1 MKSGTTRR
9 PSAAPLAL
17 IAFTTLVLPPAFAA
31 YPSGQAAPPA
41 AAPVP
46 PKAAP
51 APSFDAV
58 AKKAAEAKEAGHYDD
73 AIQLYRQALKL
84 KPAWPEGRFV
94 LATLLYDHDHYEE
107 ARDEFRK
114 VQQADAKNGLVTA
127 LMGLCE
133 FRLKNYERALRQLE
147 AARGLGIASA
157 EVMQVA
163 SYHAAILLNRFEQ
176 YESAFEI
183 LREFARQEKD
193 SQGVIEAFGLSVLRM
208 PFLPSEAP
216 LDRREMILM
225 AGRAGFHQA
234 KGRSTA
240 LGRQAFEELISRYPT
255 APNVHYAFG
264 VYLLAEQPEAA
275 LEEFKRE
282 LRASPSHYHAMLQI
296 AYELLKEGRY
306 DEAKPYAEKAVE
318 QAPGLFAARNGLGRV
333 LLETGDVEGAIREL
347 QTGVKLAPDSP
358 ELRFA
363 LARAYTKAGRNEDAA
378 RERAAF
384 VKLERA
390 RRTARSGPQSV
401 GGKEGE
407 PEEPPPQR

>member
-1 MKSGTTRR
+1 MKSRTTWRR
-9 PSAAPLAL
+9 FAEPLVL
-17 IAFTTLVLPPAFAA
+17 VAFTVLVLPRAPVADPVA
-31 YPSGQAAPPA
+31 QATPPA
-41 AAPVP
+41 TTPAL
-46 PKAAP
+46 PKAVP
-51 APSFDAV
+51 APSFEAV
-58 AKKAAEAKEAGHYDD
+58 AKKAAAAKEAGRYDD

-84 KPAWPEGRFV
+84 KPAWLEGRFV

-114 VQQADAKNGLVTA
+114 LAQADAKNGLVIA

-133 FRLKNYERALRQLE
+133 FRLKNYERALRELQE
-147 AARGLGIASA
+147 ARSLGIASV

-208 PFLPSEAP
+208 PFLPTEAP

-240 LGRQAFEELISRYPT
+240 FGRQAYEELVSRYPT
-255 APNVHYAFG
+255 APNVHYAMG
-264 VYLLAEQPEAA
+264 AYLLGEQPEAA

-282 LRASPSHYHAMLQI
+282 LRASPNHYHAMLQI
-296 AYELLKEGRY
+296 AYELLKEGRFE
-306 DEAKPYAEKAVE
+306 EAKPYAEKAVE
-318 QAPGLFAARNGLGRV
+318 LAPGLFAARNGLGRA
-333 LLETGDVEGAIREL
+333 LLETGDVDGAIREL
-347 QTGVKLAPDSP
+347 EMGVKLAPDSP

-390 RRTARSGPQSV
+390 RRTERSGPQSV

-407 PEEPPPQR
+407 PEEPPPRR